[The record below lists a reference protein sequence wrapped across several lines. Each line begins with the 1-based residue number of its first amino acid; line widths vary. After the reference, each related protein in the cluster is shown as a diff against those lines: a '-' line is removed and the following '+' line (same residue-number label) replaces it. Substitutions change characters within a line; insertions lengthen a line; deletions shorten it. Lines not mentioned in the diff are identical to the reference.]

1 MKNRTFTLRISFL
14 NTALFAAT
22 LAALSGC
29 GADKTAVTKV
39 AAKVNGAEI
48 SVDQLN
54 GVLVTVPGI
63 TPATADQARRE
74 VLDKLIE
81 QQLAIEQTR
90 EKKLDK
96 SPEVLRAIDAASR
109 EILARAYRDQ
119 VVAALPKASAQDART
134 YYAAHPQL
142 FAQRRVYN
150 LQEII
155 MPAQGVPVDKLR
167 DVANEKSIDD
177 IANWLKQQNIR
188 FSGSASTRTA
198 EQLPLNMLPKLHE
211 LKDGQS
217 AIFTSAQTVSLVRI
231 AASQSAPIDEAT
243 ALPQILK
250 FLDNQSATTAMT
262 ASMKQLREKAK
273 IDIVA
278 APAATPEA
286 LPTAPAATLAKPAE
300 KVSQR

>member
-1 MKNRTFTLRISFL
+1 MKNRIFIF
-14 NTALFAAT
+14 FAAT

-29 GADKTAVTKV
+29 GADKAATKV

-54 GVLVTVPGI
+54 GALATVQGI
-63 TPATADQARRE
+63 TSATADQARRE
-74 VLDKLIE
+74 VLEKLIE
-81 QQLAIEQTR
+81 QQLAIEQMR

-109 EILARAYRDQ
+109 EILARAFRDQ
-119 VVAALPKASAQDART
+119 VIAALPKAGAQDANA

-142 FAQRRVYN
+142 FAQRRIYN

-167 DVANEKSIDD
+167 DIANEKSIDD
-177 IANWLKQQNIR
+177 IANWLKQKNIR
-188 FSGSASTRTA
+188 FSGSATTRTA

-231 AASQSAPIDEAT
+231 AASQFAPINEAT

-250 FLDNQSATTAMT
+250 FLENQGAATAMM
-262 ASMKQLREKAK
+262 ASMKQLKQKAK
-273 IDIVA
+273 IEIVV
-278 APAATPEA
+278 APVATP
-286 LPTAPAATLAKPAE
+286 AKPGE
-300 KVSQR
+300 KATQG

>member
-1 MKNRTFTLRISFL
+1 MKNRTCI
-14 NTALFAAT
+14 LFAAT

-29 GADKTAVTKV
+29 GADKGAATKV
-39 AAKVNGAEI
+39 AAKVNGVEI

-54 GVLVTVPGI
+54 GALATVQGI
-63 TPATADQARRE
+63 TPATADQARHE

-109 EILARAYRDQ
+109 EILARAFRDQ
-119 VVAALPKASAQDART
+119 VIAALPKASAQDAHA

-142 FAQRRVYN
+142 FAQRRIYN

-167 DVANEKSIDD
+167 DIANEKSIED
-177 IANWLKQQNIR
+177 IASWLKQKNIR
-188 FSGSASTRTA
+188 FSGSATTRTA

-231 AASQSAPIDEAT
+231 AASQFAPINEAT

-250 FLDNQSATTAMT
+250 FLENQGVATAMT
-262 ASMKQLREKAK
+262 ASMKQLKEKAK
-273 IDIVA
+273 IEIVA
-278 APAATPEA
+278 APAAIPE
-286 LPTAPAATLAKPAE
+286 KSGE
-300 KVSQR
+300 KASKG

>member
-1 MKNRTFTLRISFL
+1 MKNRSFTLRASL
-14 NTALFAAT
+14 PAAVL
-22 LAALSGC
+22 LATMLAWLSGC
-29 GADKTAVTKV
+29 GADRAAVTKL

-48 SVDQLN
+48 SVEQLN
-54 GVLVTVPGI
+54 GALATVQGI
-63 TPATADQARRE
+63 SPATADQARRE

-90 EKKLDK
+90 EKKLDQ

-109 EILARAYRDQ
+109 EILIRAYRDQ
-119 VVAALPKASAQDART
+119 VVAALPKATMEEAKT

-167 DVANEKSIDD
+167 EIANGKSIED
-177 IANWLKQQNIR
+177 IANWLKQKNIP
-188 FSGSASTRTA
+188 FSGNATTRTA
-198 EQLPLNMLPKLHE
+198 EQLPLDMLPKLHE

-217 AIFTSAQTVSLVRI
+217 VIFTSAQAVSLMRL
-231 AASQSAPIDEAT
+231 AASQFAPIDEAA

-250 FLDNQSATTAMT
+250 FLENQRAATAI
-262 ASMKQLREKAK
+262 AVNMKQLREKAK
-273 IDIVA
+273 IEIVA
-278 APAATPEA
+278 ASV
-286 LPTAPAATLAKPAE
+286 AKPDALLPAPPPAQAAD
-300 KVSQR
+300 KAPRG

>member
-1 MKNRTFTLRISFL
+1 MKNRIFIF
-14 NTALFAAT
+14 FAAT

-29 GADKTAVTKV
+29 GADKAATKV

-54 GVLVTVPGI
+54 GALATVQGI
-63 TPATADQARRE
+63 TLATADQARRE
-74 VLDKLIE
+74 VLEKLIE
-81 QQLAIEQTR
+81 QQLAIEQMR

-109 EILARAYRDQ
+109 EILARAFRDQ
-119 VVAALPKASAQDART
+119 VIAALPKAGAQDANA

-142 FAQRRVYN
+142 FAQRRIYN

-167 DVANEKSIDD
+167 DIANEKSIDD
-177 IANWLKQQNIR
+177 IANWLKQKNIR
-188 FSGSASTRTA
+188 FSGSATTRTA

-231 AASQSAPIDEAT
+231 AASQFAPINEAT

-250 FLDNQSATTAMT
+250 FLENQGAATAMM
-262 ASMKQLREKAK
+262 ASMKQLKQKAK
-273 IDIVA
+273 IEIVV
-278 APAATPEA
+278 APVATP
-286 LPTAPAATLAKPAE
+286 AKPGE
-300 KVSQR
+300 KATQG